1 MRVADDIA
9 NWLSEEGIVTAYGII
24 GGGNHIIFDAISK
37 NGATEIV
44 CCHHEQ
50 AAAMASTYHNR
61 IARKIESVV
70 LCTTGAGSTNTLTG
84 VMAAWMDSIP
94 LLVLSG
100 NEGSKY
106 MGAPTRVWGVQG
118 YNSSGAVAG
127 YTKWSSRAHIRTP
140 IRSQLMISKAVAMS
154 PRQGP
159 CWLDIPK
166 DVQGAMV

>member
-1 MRVADDIA
+1 MTVADRIA
-9 NWLSEEGIVTAYGII
+9 EFLREKQIKHVFGII
-24 GGGNHIIFDAISK
+24 GAGNCALFDAIHRL
-37 NGATEIV
+37 GYTQIV

-61 IARKIESVV
+61 ISGRVASVV
-70 LCTTGAGSTNTLTG
+70 LCTTGAGSTNALTG